1 MWHLLQQHEEHL
13 RFNTSDSAARA
24 YSAAAASYR
33 LQRHATCAFLLHN
46 DNSDRAACILCSSSF
61 ILSERCGSLFFLYS
75 LFLCV
80 WRLVC
85 IIPLPFACVP
95 LFHHLASCLL
105 PSVSLGVRILG
116 SEQQLLWQLRC
127 FILLFSLFNC
137 NLGSDQVGKPNC
149 ASESRHGRRPAARA
163 KAVV

>member
-1 MWHLLQQHEEHL
+1 MWHLLQQYEEHL
-13 RFNTSDSAARA
+13 HFNTSDSAARA

-61 ILSERCGSLFFLYS
+61 MLSERCGSLFFLYS

-116 SEQQLLWQLRC
+116 VGAAVAVTTSIFYLV
-127 FILLFSLFNC
+127 LFFVC
-137 NLGSDQVGKPNC
+137 IVNLVATKWGMPN
-149 ASESRHGRRPAARA
+149 ARRTPLHDN
-163 KAVV
+163 